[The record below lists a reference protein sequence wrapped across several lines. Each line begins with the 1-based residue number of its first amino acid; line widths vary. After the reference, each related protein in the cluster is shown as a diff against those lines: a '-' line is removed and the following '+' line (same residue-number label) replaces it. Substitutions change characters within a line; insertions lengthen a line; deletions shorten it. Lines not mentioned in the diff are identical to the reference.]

1 MNPNAW
7 LEKAERL
14 RSTIAQIRDVDC
26 AEDQRADHSPEI
38 LERVAIAHW
47 LRQEFSDEPPEDTA
61 TLSLFKE
68 STR

>member
-14 RSTIAQIRDVDC
+14 RSTIARLRDARPGENETAHD
-26 AEDQRADHSPEI
+26 EPEH

-47 LRQEFSDEPPEDTA
+47 LREEFSDEPPEDTA
-61 TLSLFKE
+61 TLTLFPGLH
-68 STR
+68 S